1 VRLTV
6 DTNVLIRAIVQDDE
20 NQAAIASRVL
30 REAELVVIPNVVLCE
45 MVWVLRRLYGFA
57 TGEVAEAL
65 KVIASTENVELN
77 RSTFAA
83 GMAMLENGGD
93 FADGVIANEGQ
104 WLGGEVFVSFD
115 KEAVALL
122 KDHRQAALSL

>member
-30 REAELVVIPNVVLCE
+30 REAELIVIPNVVLCE
-45 MVWVLRRLYGFA
+45 LVWVLRRLYGFA
-57 TGEVAEAL
+57 TGEVTQAL

-77 RSTFAA
+77 RSTFAT

-115 KEAVALL
+115 NEAVSLL
-122 KDHRQAALSL
+122 KNQGQAAQIL